1 MDRFSIVEG
10 HYQYYVEYHE
20 GQWSDKYRR
29 LSGIL
34 EYFNPSPLL
43 HNANDLDGEAREV
56 YANLV
61 DKHEGGV
68 DLVVSVYGDGAL
80 LDASLDDDPEDLRT
94 DDEPE
99 DNGDPQPTARFRLA
113 GVPTLVA
120 LAAVDYCR
128 HDNMG
133 PEPYRDGYEAM
144 ECIQQAKK
152 SEVWDCSVGWSPS
165 ECKRLGG
172 CFLCGGTHEGN

>member
-10 HYQYYVEYHE
+10 HYHYYSEYHE

-29 LSGIL
+29 LSKIL
-34 EYFNPSPLL
+34 GYFNPSPLL
-43 HNANDLDGEAREV
+43 HNANDLDSEAREV

-61 DKHEGGV
+61 DKNEGGV
-68 DLVVSVYGDGAL
+68 DLAVSVYGDGAL
-80 LDASLDDDPEDLRT
+80 LDATRDGHPDDLRT
-94 DDEPE
+94 DDEPDE
-99 DNGDPQPTARFRLA
+99 SGDPQPTARLRLA

-152 SEVWDCSVGWSPS
+152 SEVWDCGVGWSPS